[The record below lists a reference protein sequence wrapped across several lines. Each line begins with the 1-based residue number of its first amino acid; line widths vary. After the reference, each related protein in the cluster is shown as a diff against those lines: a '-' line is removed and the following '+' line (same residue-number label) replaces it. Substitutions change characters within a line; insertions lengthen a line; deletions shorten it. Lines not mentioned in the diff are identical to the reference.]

1 MKRFGQAVAILP
13 LALSFTLSF
22 ALAPWSAYGAGGIER
37 NGEVLTIGSSGL
49 KVELDPLSSSQLP
62 ELQLTTQ
69 TVKKL
74 ILPTEVMGGI
84 LKELRPSVQ
93 RKFYQVK
100 KISLAEERAMVE
112 AYREILPD
120 LPSTDH
126 LTLFAMTD
134 VIKNESYLLP
144 AYFQLKTAEQ
154 RAAVLFHEGLVAYG
168 FKSHQK
174 LIQIENAMEAFLN
187 CQSRPSPACPEE
199 EDQLDE
205 LQNRLTSTFSLSV
218 RIQITLQQ
226 LQIAAMSDASGNRL
240 PGILKSN
247 GELNIARFLG
257 TDLFKMLQA
266 DLSRGNSTLYSD
278 FPVNYREVRL
288 IALNEEFPK
297 SRLVKVLLNTDLNL
311 KFIKYRKFSKSVWNL
326 KSGGPALKDPKVTAI
341 SQWNYGLLN
350 IKFDQKPL
358 SYQPEVLNFWLNGYQ
373 LRDEDSNSSYERRQ
387 EAEFFET
394 SGIFHAVLPVDIS
407 LSTKLRKLYVELVKE
422 QDSNRDYEYESKE
435 VGGTYYYYLYGLTL
449 TGKE

>member
-1 MKRFGQAVAILP
+1 MKRFGQALAI
-13 LALSFTLSF
+13 LSFTL
-22 ALAPWSAYGAGGIER
+22 APLLAFGAGGIER

-62 ELQLTTQ
+62 ELVLTTQ
-69 TVKKL
+69 VVKKL
-74 ILPTEVMGGI
+74 ILPTEIMGGF
-84 LKELRPSVQ
+84 LKELRPSTQ
-93 RKFYQVK
+93 RKFYKVK
-100 KISLAEERAMVE
+100 KISIAEERAMVE

-134 VIKNESYLLP
+134 VSKKESYLLP

-154 RAAVLFHEGLVAYG
+154 RAAILFHEGLVAYG

-174 LIQIENAMEAFLN
+174 LIQIENAMEGILN
-187 CQSRPSPACPEE
+187 CKTNPSAACPDE
-199 EDQLDE
+199 EDRMDE
-205 LQNRLTSTFSLSV
+205 LQNRLTSTFPLSV

-226 LQIAAMSDASGNRL
+226 LQIAAMSDAAGNQL
-240 PGILKSN
+240 AGIMKSN
-247 GELNIARFLG
+247 GELSIAKFLG

-266 DLSRGNSTLYSD
+266 DLSRGNSTQYSD

-288 IALNEEFPK
+288 SELSEEFPK
-297 SRLVKVLLNTDLNL
+297 SRLIKVLLNSDLNL
-311 KFIKYRKFSKSVWNL
+311 NFIKYRKFSKSVWSL
-326 KSGGPALKDPKVTAI
+326 KRGGPALKDPKVTAI

-358 SYQPEVLNFWLNGYQ
+358 SYHPEVLNYWLNNYQ

-387 EAEFFET
+387 EAEFFGT
-394 SGIFHAVLPVDIS
+394 SGIFHGVLPVDIS
-407 LSTKLRKLYVELVKE
+407 LSTKLRKLYVELEKN
-422 QDSNRDYEYESKE
+422 QDSNRDYDYEPNE
-435 VGGTYYYYLYGLTL
+435 VGGTYYYYLFGLTL